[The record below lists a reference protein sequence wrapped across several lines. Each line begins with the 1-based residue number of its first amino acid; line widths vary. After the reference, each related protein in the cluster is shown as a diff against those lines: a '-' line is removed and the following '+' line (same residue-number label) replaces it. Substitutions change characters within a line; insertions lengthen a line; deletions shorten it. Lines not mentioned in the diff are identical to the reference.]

1 MPTKSTSQSRWAGN
15 ITCRKLNRRKKSD
28 SNLMRFR
35 EYANLD
41 VKDIKVIDPC
51 MGSGHI
57 LVYAFDVLMQIYEA
71 SGYSQR
77 DAAQS
82 ILDNNLYGLDIDD
95 RAAQLAYFAV
105 MMKARQYDRHLLRGI
120 QPHVYA
126 IVESNGLD
134 SSSVEY
140 FTNNDPKLKKDF
152 GTLIDELRDAKEY
165 GSILN
170 ISQLDFAALYARVE
184 EVRVD
189 ISIFREIVL
198 NSILPLIQVAEVMAQ
213 RYDVVVT
220 NPPYMGSSGMGSK
233 LSIIFKSIF
242 LLAKQI
248 CFLFSLKSVGI
259 W

>member
-1 MPTKSTSQSRWAGN
+1 
-15 ITCRKLNRRKKSD
+15 
-28 SNLMRFR
+28 
-35 EYANLD
+35 
-41 VKDIKVIDPC
+41 

-95 RAAQLAYFAV
+95 RAAQLFCSHDEGTAV
-105 MMKARQYDRHLLRGI
+105 RPPHLLRGI
-120 QPHVYA
+120 QPVWHA

-152 GTLIDELRDAKEY
+152 GTLIDELRDAEY

-198 NSILPLIQVAEVMAQ
+198 NSIC
-213 RYDVVVT
+213 R
-220 NPPYMGSSGMGSK
+220 
-233 LSIIFKSIF
+233 
-242 LLAKQI
+242 
-248 CFLFSLKSVGI
+248 
-259 W
+259 